1 MRQGNLSASR
11 VRFRD
16 GSPMAAFDRL
26 PPELRRWLN
35 DAALPWSPRS
45 VARIYARA
53 VAEGA
58 DADTALARLTAAE
71 RATLAREGYR
81 RGP

>member
-1 MRQGNLSASR
+1 MRQGNLSSSR
-11 VRFRD
+11 VRWRD

-26 PPELRRWLN
+26 PPELRRWLH

-45 VARIYARA
+45 AARIYARA
-53 VAEGA
+53 RAEGA
-58 DADTALARLTAAE
+58 DPQAALARLTAAE
-71 RATLAREGYR
+71 RATLAREDYR